1 MPHHAYTFYGHF
13 RDFDSGEYHHRVRR
27 GAAESKP
34 NTKVDKRPAGKSPL
48 GASWGLRCSQIYTLF
63 SRALVTSWS
72 SKPQW
77 KEKTKIFTL
86 CLSLICKFSL
96 FLKIIKPFYVAK
108 QRTKGFPSACMI
120 MKINFPNAS
129 VLLSP
134 EQNETIRTVHCLL
147 SDQPS
152 LLFHIHRLY
161 KLSKV

>member
-1 MPHHAYTFYGHF
+1 MERENKDIHVMFV
-13 RDFDSGEYHHRVRR
+13 FDMQVFLIPY
-27 GAAESKP
+27 SK
-34 NTKVDKRPAGKSPL
+34 V
-48 GASWGLRCSQIYTLF
+48 
-63 SRALVTSWS
+63 
-72 SKPQW
+72 
-77 KEKTKIFTL
+77 
-86 CLSLICKFSL
+86 
-96 FLKIIKPFYVAK
+96 IKPFYEAK

-152 LLFHIHRLY
+152 LLFHIHQLY